1 MPVAYAVVP
10 AAGRGLR
17 MGGNQP
23 KQFLE
28 LCGKPILDHTLEALA
43 RVPFLSGIQLVV
55 PEDFVEP
62 VRALVRQREATC
74 TPCLRSERPFTVEVL
89 AGGAERQDS
98 VYNGLKQLP
107 ANCEWV
113 VIHDGV
119 RPFASPSLF
128 ERTWSAALETGAAI
142 AAIPST
148 DTVKRVKDGRVAETL
163 EREAIWLVQTPQ
175 IFRKGD
181 LMHAYETARENGW
194 IGTDDASFVERVSLP
209 VAIAMGERTNIK
221 VTTPEDLE
229 WGEHFLGRSQGQ
241 DLRRNTAC
249 A

>member
-43 RVPFLSGIQLVV
+43 RVPFVSGIHLVV

-62 VRALVRQREATC
+62 VRALVRLGDATRGAFF
-74 TPCLRSERPFTVEVL
+74 RSGRPFPVEVL

-98 VYNGLKQLP
+98 VHNGLKHLP
-107 ANCEWV
+107 ADCEWV

-148 DTVKRVKDGRVAETL
+148 DTVKRVNYGRVAETL
-163 EREAIWLVQTPQ
+163 ERETIWLVQTPQ
-175 IFRKGD
+175 IFRKD
-181 LMHAYETARENGW
+181 LLMRAYDTALENGW
-194 IGTDDASFVERVSLP
+194 NGTDDASFVERLSLP
-209 VAIAMGERTNIK
+209 VAVAMGERTNVK

-229 WGEHFLGRSQGQ
+229 WGEHFLLRSQG
-241 DLRRNTAC
+241 NTAC